1 MQGNKKHTEG
11 HSDSSSIGSLLD
23 DTDREVCSLTD
34 RAFKSLCVAELDASY
49 NESSLITSPGI
60 TNQFSSKFH
69 QATLNHAIKKSNL
82 CSKLTSKDNE
92 HAIWASTFQQL
103 PKCIQEEK
111 KVAKNSTPS
120 MARKNLNLQASGLR
134 NNKPVSKVSSLI
146 KTFDKA
152 ENRGAESSLLA
163 VRQPVKNLSQKCKV
177 NQGNDLAV
185 WGDKTVLNFQKGL
198 SEFSGA
204 RQENHWLSGK
214 HELQKMHNKMD
225 LDLGDPDGYHPSLME
240 ASHRSKLNLSS
251 SSRRTV
257 KNRSVKA
264 TESAKKGN
272 FLHSENSAFESWKAH
287 HKKLAEK
294 EEIAD
299 IIAKREGLRHIE
311 EIPLIKG
318 SPAPEHNLLPSKDR
332 IVRIQ
337 EEDFLMDLSPPATEF
352 TVSVSPVSLHQGNVP
367 SLPVPQ
373 APVPLEADFQV
384 PVKTAPVPKVLV
396 SSAPV
401 SQAPPL
407 PASMSQ
413 APTPPPSV
421 SQALPLPM
429 SQAHTSPSS
438 APQVT
443 FIQEKANPELDI
455 CPPWRKKRATKGA
468 VEKKQIL
475 NERLKPNNEES
486 SLHKK
491 PGTAMADTK
500 AEEKQVNSSDSINP
514 SFDITKLLTPIIPSK
529 QETEALENQPMFTTP
544 LITDFAAAREQEG
557 TGFNDYRSR
566 DNYKSKASSLLF
578 NLKDVRKRVKSTY
591 SPSPLLRALEEKNK
605 TKENIKQKIVKMN
618 AELSPLI
625 EESNKKVS
633 EKDDLSCRLPVPSN
647 TSYEKHNKINL
658 NEHFTDNYLTLSSP
672 EAIADLLLHQKEDSF
687 QQDDSKSKD
696 LVKETENNENVP
708 MLGHLPNGPGLG
720 ERPCNSL
727 LKPNSRDNIDSKVAP
742 QIQIQSPSLP
752 GLQSEKES
760 ENKNV
765 TFDSKIA
772 PNLLSPTEDVPYSD
786 NQTSTAATSN
796 ENKDKT
802 STSSSEQS
810 FVSTVEQPVQEE
822 SFSLIQLFRKACF
835 QESQRNMS
843 ETNAT
848 DEQIKKE
855 KEKVVGKDELQ
866 YYAFINSDVSAE
878 ERSEGKAACNE
889 SESMMKEGSM
899 REKREEASGMDSV
912 LESKKDTSSPKSD
925 ESLTPPASNQTKPN
939 LFLIKDNTFKSSP
952 VIKAVKPPLLRS
964 LSLEDTVSS
973 SYKEMEN
980 RFAQGDN
987 EKHGKDALRFHE
999 VDWPLSRNT
1008 RHQNTRKTAI
1018 SRNRSA
1024 SEFRSLSAD
1033 TGFQGEDDAKLLQQP
1048 SLSEDVDSFS
1058 LREWKEE
1065 DENTSMPHALLN
1077 KVGKIH
1083 KGNIQRDKE
1092 KPKMGKKKQ
1101 SLAQSELGDSQA
1113 QYRPGSPSEEKTRYF
1128 KNHLLSDRRG
1138 GSCAKQIITRESSPT
1153 SNSILEVHTCSPV
1166 HSETLRD
1173 IIHLEGT
1180 PVLLD
1185 DFASS
1190 VVTSPKSDKAMYSV
1204 SSTPSE
1210 KPASSSVRSTEDTQS
1225 RICNVVTKH
1234 KDEISAEEIL
1244 ASTKRSL
1251 LSEDPNYCTAT
1262 NERSRFMGCM
1272 EKTAGKPPAVPPKT
1286 EKALRRAKK
1295 LASRRK
1301 KIEDQQ
1307 KKLHTEHMDSLV
1319 REPSHSGQISLSPLP
1334 MIGSLPS
1341 PVPRPTFTAS
1351 GSSTTRFRGAPS
1363 VSPTPSLPTPQRK
1376 FLQDPE
1382 SGQYYVFDLPPEL
1395 RLKTFYDPETGNY
1408 IQVSIPAS
1416 ERNFCQTPS
1425 SEMLNSSHELC
1436 PRVLPL
1442 QVSSVVALRSPSQLS
1457 APAWLMQ
1464 EEPRAPA
1471 EPTEDWQQ
1479 DCQYAESLENQ
1490 PYIEPVSESHSHD
1503 TDETQISLERDMNR
1517 TTNMEIISINELDDF
1532 AVEEIS

>member
-1 MQGNKKHTEG
+1 MRTRKSMRGNSKYTE
-11 HSDSSSIGSLLD
+11 
-23 DTDREVCSLTD
+23 
-34 RAFKSLCVAELDASY
+34 AELD
-49 NESSLITSPGI
+49 IR
-60 TNQFSSKFH
+60 
-69 QATLNHAIKKSNL
+69 HA
-82 CSKLTSKDNE
+82 
-92 HAIWASTFQQL
+92 
-103 PKCIQEEK
+103 P
-111 KVAKNSTPS
+111 
-120 MARKNLNLQASGLR
+120 
-134 NNKPVSKVSSLI
+134 
-146 KTFDKA
+146 
-152 ENRGAESSLLA
+152 
-163 VRQPVKNLSQKCKV
+163 
-177 NQGNDLAV
+177 
-185 WGDKTVLNFQKGL
+185 
-198 SEFSGA
+198 
-204 RQENHWLSGK
+204 
-214 HELQKMHNKMD
+214 
-225 LDLGDPDGYHPSLME
+225 
-240 ASHRSKLNLSS
+240 
-251 SSRRTV
+251 
-257 KNRSVKA
+257 
-264 TESAKKGN
+264 
-272 FLHSENSAFESWKAH
+272 
-287 HKKLAEK
+287 
-294 EEIAD
+294 
-299 IIAKREGLRHIE
+299 
-311 EIPLIKG
+311 
-318 SPAPEHNLLPSKDR
+318 
-332 IVRIQ
+332 
-337 EEDFLMDLSPPATEF
+337 
-352 TVSVSPVSLHQGNVP
+352 TVSTH
-367 SLPVPQ
+367 
-373 APVPLEADFQV
+373 
-384 PVKTAPVPKVLV
+384 
-396 SSAPV
+396 
-401 SQAPPL
+401 
-407 PASMSQ
+407 
-413 APTPPPSV
+413 
-421 SQALPLPM
+421 
-429 SQAHTSPSS
+429 
-438 APQVT
+438 
-443 FIQEKANPELDI
+443 
-455 CPPWRKKRATKGA
+455 
-468 VEKKQIL
+468 
-475 NERLKPNNEES
+475 
-486 SLHKK
+486 
-491 PGTAMADTK
+491 
-500 AEEKQVNSSDSINP
+500 
-514 SFDITKLLTPIIPSK
+514 
-529 QETEALENQPMFTTP
+529 
-544 LITDFAAAREQEG
+544 ITD
-557 TGFNDYRSR
+557 
-566 DNYKSKASSLLF
+566 
-578 NLKDVRKRVKSTY
+578 
-591 SPSPLLRALEEKNK
+591 
-605 TKENIKQKIVKMN
+605 
-618 AELSPLI
+618 
-625 EESNKKVS
+625 KKVS
-633 EKDDLSCRLPVPSN
+633 VCDSV
-647 TSYEKHNKINL
+647 
-658 NEHFTDNYLTLSSP
+658 SSP

-1138 GSCAKQIITRESSPT
+1138 NVDSMEHDAPEQGESSNTIHVATKDLDYKPMPST
-1153 SNSILEVHTCSPV
+1153 SQEHVPPRHWSLTPQTVAKHTAP
-1166 HSETLRD
+1166 
-1173 IIHLEGT
+1173 G
-1180 PVLLD
+1180 
-1185 DFASS
+1185 
-1190 VVTSPKSDKAMYSV
+1190 
-1204 SSTPSE
+1204 
-1210 KPASSSVRSTEDTQS
+1210 
-1225 RICNVVTKH
+1225 
-1234 KDEISAEEIL
+1234 ISFL
-1244 ASTKRSL
+1244 T
-1251 LSEDPNYCTAT
+1251 TA
-1262 NERSRFMGCM
+1262 R
-1272 EKTAGKPPAVPPKT
+1272 AVPF
-1286 EKALRRAKK
+1286 
-1295 LASRRK
+1295 
-1301 KIEDQQ
+1301 
-1307 KKLHTEHMDSLV
+1307 
-1319 REPSHSGQISLSPLP
+1319 PL
-1334 MIGSLPS
+1334 
-1341 PVPRPTFTAS
+1341 F
-1351 GSSTTRFRGAPS
+1351 
-1363 VSPTPSLPTPQRK
+1363 
-1376 FLQDPE
+1376 
-1382 SGQYYVFDLPPEL
+1382 
-1395 RLKTFYDPETGNY
+1395 
-1408 IQVSIPAS
+1408 
-1416 ERNFCQTPS
+1416 
-1425 SEMLNSSHELC
+1425 
-1436 PRVLPL
+1436 
-1442 QVSSVVALRSPSQLS
+1442 
-1457 APAWLMQ
+1457 
-1464 EEPRAPA
+1464 
-1471 EPTEDWQQ
+1471 
-1479 DCQYAESLENQ
+1479 
-1490 PYIEPVSESHSHD
+1490 
-1503 TDETQISLERDMNR
+1503 
-1517 TTNMEIISINELDDF
+1517 
-1532 AVEEIS
+1532 